1 MYSYTWYQWLAF
13 FYIYCFFGWIFESTY
28 VSLKERR
35 FVNRGFLR
43 IPLLPL
49 YGSGAVMM
57 LWVSLPVRDHL
68 FLVYCSGVIA
78 ATALEYITGYVMERL
93 FKVRYWDY
101 SNQKLQLNGYI
112 CLSSS
117 IAWGFL
123 TILMT
128 EIIHAPVAR
137 VVLNFNQNIL
147 IFCIFLVTALFAA
160 DAYESTKEAL
170 ALGKSLEAM
179 TKMKEEIEELQARIT
194 ALREEAAEHAAVVRE
209 EAVERLFSVKE
220 ETEVRLTAVREETV
234 ERLAAAKT
242 ETAER
247 LAAAKTET
255 AERLAAAKTETAER
269 LAAAKTET
277 AELLAAAKTETAEL
291 LAAAKSE
298 TLDRIASIRGSS
310 KERLSLLTRQLDETK
325 ERRLAL
331 QPKGRLRHFYR
342 KGLLLGNP
350 GAVSSKFS
358 AALKELREQLEH
370 ETR

>member
-1 MYSYTWYQWLAF
+1 MYTYTWYQWLAF

-28 VSLKERR
+28 VSLKNRH

-43 IPLLPL
+43 SPLLPL

-57 LWVSLPVRDHL
+57 LWVSLPVRDNL

-78 ATALEYITGYVMERL
+78 ATALEYITGYMMEQL

-101 SNQKLQLNGYI
+101 SSQKLQLHGYI

-128 EIIHAPVAR
+128 EIIHEPIAR
-137 VVLNFNQNIL
+137 VVLSFNQNIL
-147 IFCIFLVTALFAA
+147 IFCVFLVTALFAA
-160 DAYESTKEAL
+160 DTYESTREAL

-179 TKMKEEIEELQARIT
+179 TKMKEEIEELQARIA
-194 ALREEAAEHAAVVRE
+194 ALKEEAAEHATAVRE
-209 EAVERLFSVKE
+209 EAVERLYSVKE
-220 ETEVRLTAVREETV
+220 ETG
-234 ERLAAAKT
+234 ERLAAAR
-242 ETAER
+242 A
-247 LAAAKTET
+247 
-255 AERLAAAKTETAER
+255 ETAER

-277 AELLAAAKTETAEL
+277 AELLAAARTETAEL
-291 LAAAKSE
+291 LAAARTETVERLVTAGTETAERLAAAKVE
-298 TLDRIASIRGSS
+298 TLELIASIRDAS
-310 KERLSLLTRQLDETK
+310 KEHLSLLTRQLDETK
-325 ERRLAL
+325 ERRQAL

-358 AALKELREQLEH
+358 AALKELREQMEQ
-370 ETR
+370 EP